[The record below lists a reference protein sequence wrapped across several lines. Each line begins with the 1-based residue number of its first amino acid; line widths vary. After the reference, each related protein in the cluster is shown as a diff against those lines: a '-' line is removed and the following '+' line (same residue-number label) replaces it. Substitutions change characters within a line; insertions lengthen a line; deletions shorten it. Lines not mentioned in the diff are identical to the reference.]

1 MSLIEGEK
9 SMHARMSAVLL
20 AACLAC
26 ANMAV
31 AQEQRGSIE
40 GTVKDASG
48 AVLPGA
54 TVEARNIGQGGVAS
68 TATDAAG
75 VYRFPALA
83 PGRYNLSATL
93 QGFAPAKIDNVELL
107 LGQIK
112 RVDLALGV
120 SGVAETVEVTAESPL
135 VDVRQS
141 ARAVSIRDEQV
152 ALLPKG
158 RDFTTI
164 VTQAPGANN
173 EQRLGG
179 LSIDGAS
186 AGENRYIIDGIE
198 TTDLQNGTSGKQV
211 IADFIEE
218 VQVKSSG
225 YTAEYGGATG
235 GVVNV
240 ITKSGANDMHG
251 SGLLYYEG
259 SGLSGGRYSFA
270 SGSSIGDFGGSTGAA
285 PQAAGGRP
293 TLRLNPS
300 TNALEYV
307 EYPEDDNYRIEPG
320 FSLGGPIARDKAW
333 FYAAYQP
340 TMIKYER
347 TAPVSGGGTVTED
360 QKDTRHFLTANT
372 TAQISDKVRTRLS
385 FNNSFRK
392 RDGLLPSLDG
402 TDLPNTPYGLIRK
415 FPNWSVSGNADWVA
429 TSNFYVGVRAGYY
442 FSDVKDENFPLGPR
456 TLWSGIGNVGF
467 VGTNG
472 VAVPPQFQQGAGF
485 SSFPSGAAT
494 SYVKDQQKR
503 MQFQADGTWYAQAGG
518 QHQFKGGVQLDRIG
532 NDVDLGEA
540 GNRVTVRWGA
550 PLSSGVPLT
559 RGPFGYYSVRSNAV
573 DPKRGFITQG
583 DISTTNVGLFFQ
595 DAWTIANRFTINAG
609 IRTER
614 EQVPPYAAGPDI
626 PTHAIEFSF
635 KDKLAPR
642 LGFAWDLTGD
652 GRSKVYSSWGMFYDI
667 FKLELPRGS
676 FGGDKW
682 LEYYYTLDTFD
693 WTTLTS
699 SPNCPPACSG
709 TIIRGAPTAANPIG
723 GIDFRHPSF
732 GSDAIEPDLKPMRM
746 QEAVVGFEQQLTA
759 MTAASVRYVHKQIDR
774 AIEDTGALDAQGNE
788 IYIIANPGEGLT
800 EFAFTNPRVNLP
812 KPVRDYDAVEF
823 AYDKR
828 YSNNWFARLSYMWSR
843 LEGNYSGLSQGDE
856 NGRTSPNVGR
866 LFDYPAMMFDESG
879 QPVFGPLP
887 TDRPHQFK
895 AQGIYSMPFG
905 TSVGLNFQVQSGVP
919 VSREIGI
926 FPPNNFPVQYH
937 GRLSDGRTDVFS
949 QTDLYVQHE
958 FKVGGDRALQVSL
971 NVLNLFD
978 QSASIGKWQTYHLFN
993 GVNIDE
999 TAFYSGGLDFDQL
1012 IQQQNVTQDPRF
1024 LQDSWYQFPIT
1035 ARFGVKFLF

>member
-1 MSLIEGEK
+1 MRVRTF
-9 SMHARMSAVLL
+9 AAVIV
-20 AACLAC
+20 AACLAF
-26 ANMAV
+26 ASTAA

-40 GTVKDASG
+40 GTVRDSSG

-54 TVEARNIGQGGVAS
+54 TVEVRNMGQGGVAS
-68 TATDAAG
+68 TVSDTTG
-75 VYRFPALA
+75 TFRFPALA
-83 PGRYNLSATL
+83 PGRYTLSATL
-93 QGFAPAKIDNVELL
+93 QGFTPAKLENVELL

-112 RVDLALGV
+112 RADLTLGV
-120 SGVAETVEVTAESPL
+120 SGVAETVQVTAESPL

-141 ARAVSIRDEQV
+141 ARAVSIREEQIE
-152 ALLPKG
+152 LLPKG
-158 RDFTTI
+158 RDFTSI

-198 TTDLQNGTSGKQV
+198 TTDIQTGTSGKQL

-225 YTAEYGGATG
+225 YTAEFGGATG

-240 ITKSGANDMHG
+240 ITKSGTNQVHG
-251 SGLLYYEG
+251 SGLFYYEG
-259 SGLSGGRYSFA
+259 SALSAGRYSFA
-270 SGSSIGDFGGSTGAA
+270 SGTTIGDFGGATGAA

-300 TNALEYV
+300 TNALEYI

-320 FSLGGPIARDKAW
+320 FSVGGPVAADKAW

-340 TMIKYER
+340 TLMAWER

-360 QKDTRHFLTANT
+360 QKDTRQFLTANST
-372 TAQISDKVRTRLS
+372 SQIGKSLRTRLS

-415 FPNWSVSGNADWVA
+415 FPNWSVSGSADWVA
-429 TSNFYVGVRAGYY
+429 TSNFFIGARGGYY
-442 FSDVKDENFPLGPR
+442 FSDIQDENFPAGPR
-456 TLWSGIGNVGF
+456 FTFTPNGNVGF

-472 VAVPPQFQQGAGF
+472 VAVPGQFQQGAGF
-485 SSFPSGAAT
+485 SSFPAAAAF

-503 MQFQADGTWYAQAGG
+503 AQFQADATWYAQAAGA
-518 QHQFKGGVQLDRIG
+518 HQFKFGVQFDNIG
-532 NDVDLGEA
+532 NDVDQGEA
-540 GNRVTVRWGA
+540 GNRVTIRWGTQLA
-550 PLSSGVPLT
+550 SGVPLT

-573 DPKRGFITQG
+573 APKRGFITFG
-583 DISTTNVGLFFQ
+583 NVSTTNVGLFVQ
-595 DAWTIANRFTINAG
+595 DAWTIGDRFTLNLG
-609 IRTER
+609 VRTER
-614 EQVPPYAAGPDI
+614 ERVPAFESGPGI
-626 PTHAIEFSF
+626 PTSPIEFTF
-635 KDKLAPR
+635 QDKLAPR
-642 LGFAWDLTGD
+642 AGFAWDVRGD
-652 GRSKVYSSWGMFYDI
+652 GRSKMYGSWGLFYDI

-693 WTTLTS
+693 WANLVS
-699 SPNCPPACSG
+699 APNCPPACSG

-723 GIDFRHPSF
+723 GIDFRHPSYDEH
-732 GSDAIEPDLKPMRM
+732 GIEPDLKPMRM
-746 QEAVVGFEQQLTA
+746 QEAVVGFEQQLTNV
-759 MTAASVRYVHKQIDR
+759 TAASVRYVHKQVDR
-774 AIEDTGALDAQGNE
+774 AIEDTGALDDQGNE
-788 IYIIANPGEGLT
+788 IYVIANPGEGLT
-800 EFAFTNPRVNLP
+800 RLAFTDPAVELP
-812 KPVRDYDAVEF
+812 KPTRDYDAVEF
-823 AYDKR
+823 AFDKR
-828 YSNNWFARLSYMWSR
+828 YSNNWFARVSYMWSR
-843 LEGNYSGLSQGDE
+843 LWGNYSGLSQGDE

-866 LFDYPAMMFDESG
+866 LYDYPAMMFDESG
-879 QPVFGPLP
+879 RPVFGPLP

-895 AQGIYSMPFG
+895 VQGIYTLPFG
-905 TSVGLNFQVQSGVP
+905 TSLGANFTMQSGVP

-926 FPPNNFPVQYH
+926 FPPNNLPVNYH
-937 GRLSDGRTDVFS
+937 GRMSDGRTDAFS
-949 QTDLYVQHE
+949 QTDLLVQHE
-958 FKVGGDRALQVSL
+958 FRVGGQRALQLSF
-971 NVLNLFD
+971 NVINVFD

-993 GVNIDE
+993 GINIDE
-999 TAFYSGGLDFDQL
+999 EAFYNGQLDFDQL
-1012 IQQQNVTQDPRF
+1012 IQQQGVQQDPRF
-1024 LQDSWYQFPIT
+1024 LQDSWYQFPIS